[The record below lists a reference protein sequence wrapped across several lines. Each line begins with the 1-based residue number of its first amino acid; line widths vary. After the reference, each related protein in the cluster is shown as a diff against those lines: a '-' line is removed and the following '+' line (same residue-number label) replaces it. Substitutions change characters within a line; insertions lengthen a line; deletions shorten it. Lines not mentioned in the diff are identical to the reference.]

1 VRNSVLLYSN
11 PNFPFPDTQKR
22 PRMPAHELAPALP
35 SRRVV
40 RVFLISCFLKS
51 VISQKQKIVMISD
64 GNDHL
69 ASHFIKF
76 MLTYCAF

>member
-35 SRRVV
+35 PRCVV
-40 RVFLISCFLKS
+40 RVFFNFFLP
-51 VISQKQKIVMISD
+51 VI
-64 GNDHL
+64 N
-69 ASHFIKF
+69 KF
-76 MLTYCAF
+76 STMTKMQDFNP